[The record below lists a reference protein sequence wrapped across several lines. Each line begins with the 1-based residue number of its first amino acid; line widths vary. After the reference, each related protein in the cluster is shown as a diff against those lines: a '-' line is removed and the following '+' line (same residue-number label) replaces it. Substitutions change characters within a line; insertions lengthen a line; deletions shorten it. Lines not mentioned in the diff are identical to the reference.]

1 VEDDP
6 HLWDGQRPLVGPEA
20 DARATGDTAEA
31 AARGIVHPTRD
42 LRLARER
49 GLPLDQLV
57 TPVPLGPAQR
67 RSPDA
72 A

>member
-1 VEDDP
+1 MEDDP
-6 HLWDGQRPLVGPEA
+6 HIFEGQRPLEGAEA

-31 AARGIVHPTRD
+31 RARGIVHPTRD

-57 TPVPLGPAQR
+57 TPIPLGPAQR
-67 RSPDA
+67 RPPA